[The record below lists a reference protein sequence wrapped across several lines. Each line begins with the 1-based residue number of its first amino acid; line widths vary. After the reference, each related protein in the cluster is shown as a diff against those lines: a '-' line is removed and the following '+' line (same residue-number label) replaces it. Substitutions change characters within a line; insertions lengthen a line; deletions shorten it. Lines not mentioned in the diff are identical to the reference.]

1 MGFFKTTIPYPDPDL
16 LKSLK
21 DKGVKVSGG
30 AKAVSPLAVLIQ
42 FLPWVIGFFFIWFMF
57 RQVQGNGNKAFSFGK
72 SRAKRYLDTNKRIT
86 FTDVAGQD
94 EAKFELQEVVEFLK
108 SPQKF
113 ARLGA
118 KIPKGVLLVGM
129 PGTGKTLLAKG
140 VAGEANV
147 AFFHMS
153 GSDFVEM
160 FVGVGASRVR
170 DLFEQGRRH
179 APCILFI
186 DELDAVGRT
195 RGAGYGGGHDEREQ
209 TLNQMLVEM
218 DGFDT
223 KDGVIILA
231 ATNRP
236 DVLDPALLRPGR
248 FDRQVVVDMPD
259 IRERELILRL
269 HAKKL
274 PLAENVDLGRLAR
287 ATPGSSGADLANLVN
302 EAALFAGR
310 KSKDRVDM
318 DDFEEARDKT
328 LMGVARKSKV
338 IPPRE
343 KQMVAY
349 HEAGHGLL
357 HYYLKNADPLHKI
370 TIIPHG
376 RALGVAFSLPEDD
389 AYSRNRGWLMDRI
402 TIAMGGYAAE
412 KLMLN
417 ETTTGAQN
425 DLEQATELA
434 RRMVCEWGMSEV
446 LGPIAYG
453 QKEEPIFLGKEI
465 ARHKDYSED
474 TARAI
479 DAEIKKIVEACSGRV
494 GAHPG
499 RAEGQAEAPG
509 GNTAR
514 KGKPRRRRDSHA
526 SRDAAAQTRGVRA
539 GNTGGRPRTSAGRAG
554 FNCERRAVGPRP
566 HAGVRALAR
575 NDVSQKVR
583 KAPVSDRGPVLPCGA
598 GVPARRPGRGGSPRG
613 GWRLR
618 RRGEWR
624 IRYRAARASGG
635 IPRAGAVLAQ
645 RRGPGEGGFNGCR
658 GPRAGP
664 DILRDFVPA
673 GARGISG
680 PLFDEGRDR
689 SSSNSRAQCHLD
701 DD

>member
-1 MGFFKTTIPYPDPDL
+1 VSNNNDNRDDKGPDPRIPRFNFNNRIALISLLILVSFFIFFFVYNDRSLSQELSYSAFQTYLDEGQIDSVKIIDQYEIQGAFKTKAGETNFFKTTIPYPDNDL
-16 LKSLK
+16 MKELK

-72 SRAKRYLDTNKRIT
+72 SRAKRYLDGAKRIT

-94 EAKFELQEVVEFLK
+94 EAKYELQEVVEFLK
-108 SPQKF
+108 NPQKF
-113 ARLGA
+113 SRLGA

-129 PGTGKTLLAKG
+129 PGTGKTLLAKAI
-140 VAGEANV
+140 AGEANV

-259 IRERELILRL
+259 VKERELILRL
-269 HAKKL
+269 HARKL
-274 PLAENVDLGRLAR
+274 PLAADVELSRVAR

-310 KSKDRVDM
+310 KGKDAVDM

-338 IPPRE
+338 IPPKE
-343 KQMVAY
+343 KQMVAC

-376 RALGVAFSLPEDD
+376 RALGVAFSLPENDT
-389 AYSRNRGWLMDRI
+389 YSRNKGWLEDRI

-412 KLMLN
+412 RIFYN
-417 ETTTGAQN
+417 ETTTGAAN
-425 DLEQATELA
+425 DLDQATEIA
-434 RRMVCEWGMSEV
+434 RKMVCEWGMSDL

-479 DAEIKKIVEACSGRV
+479 DSEIKKIVQFSLSEALRILTEQKDKLKLLSDTLLV
-494 GAHPG
+494 K
-499 RAEGQAEAPG
+499 ENLNDDEI
-509 GNTAR
+509 
-514 KGKPRRRRDSHA
+514 
-526 SRDAAAQTRGVRA
+526 
-539 GNTGGRPRTSAGRAG
+539 
-554 FNCERRAVGPRP
+554 
-566 HAGVRALAR
+566 RALLEFPP
-575 NDVSQKVR
+575 R
-583 KAPVSDRGPVLPCGA
+583 KKESESD
-598 GVPARRPGRGGSPRG
+598 GSPVTP
-613 GWRLR
+613 
-618 RRGEWR
+618 
-624 IRYRAARASGG
+624 AS
-635 IPRAGAVLAQ
+635 IVQ
-645 RRGPGEGGFNGCR
+645 R
-658 GPRAGP
+658 
-664 DILRDFVPA
+664 
-673 GARGISG
+673 
-680 PLFDEGRDR
+680 
-689 SSSNSRAQCHLD
+689 
-701 DD
+701 

>member
-1 MGFFKTTIPYPDPDL
+1 MSNNNDNRDDKGPDPRIPRFNFNNRIALISLLILVSFFIFFFVYNDRSLSQELSYSAFQTYLDEGQIDSVKIIDQYEIQGAFKTKAGETNFFKTTIPYPDNDL
-16 LKSLK
+16 MKELK

-72 SRAKRYLDTNKRIT
+72 SRAKRYLDGAKRIT

-94 EAKFELQEVVEFLK
+94 EAKYELQEVVEFLK
-108 SPQKF
+108 NPQKF
-113 ARLGA
+113 SRLGA

-129 PGTGKTLLAKG
+129 PGTGKTLLAKAI
-140 VAGEANV
+140 AGEANV

-259 IRERELILRL
+259 VKERELILRL
-269 HAKKL
+269 HARKL
-274 PLAENVDLGRLAR
+274 PLAADVELSRVAR

-310 KSKDRVDM
+310 KGKDAVDM

-338 IPPRE
+338 IPPKE
-343 KQMVAY
+343 KQMVAC

-376 RALGVAFSLPEDD
+376 RALGVAFSLPENDT
-389 AYSRNRGWLMDRI
+389 YSRNKGWLEDRI

-412 KLMLN
+412 RIFYN
-417 ETTTGAQN
+417 ETTTGAAN
-425 DLEQATELA
+425 DLDQATEIA
-434 RRMVCEWGMSEV
+434 RKMVCEWGMSDL

-479 DAEIKKIVEACSGRV
+479 DSEIKKIVQFSLSEALRILTEQKDKLKLLSDTLLV
-494 GAHPG
+494 K
-499 RAEGQAEAPG
+499 ENLNDDEI
-509 GNTAR
+509 
-514 KGKPRRRRDSHA
+514 
-526 SRDAAAQTRGVRA
+526 
-539 GNTGGRPRTSAGRAG
+539 
-554 FNCERRAVGPRP
+554 
-566 HAGVRALAR
+566 RALLEFPP
-575 NDVSQKVR
+575 R
-583 KAPVSDRGPVLPCGA
+583 KKESESD
-598 GVPARRPGRGGSPRG
+598 GSPVTP
-613 GWRLR
+613 
-618 RRGEWR
+618 
-624 IRYRAARASGG
+624 AS
-635 IPRAGAVLAQ
+635 IVQ
-645 RRGPGEGGFNGCR
+645 R
-658 GPRAGP
+658 
-664 DILRDFVPA
+664 
-673 GARGISG
+673 
-680 PLFDEGRDR
+680 
-689 SSSNSRAQCHLD
+689 
-701 DD
+701 